1 MINGSLG
8 RVPALGVCTTTE
20 VRGLASLPGC
30 VMTPVC
36 SHSALTPRYNVTS
49 GILLSLSGPR
59 FPPQLNERITW
70 ALELPPLP
78 LSPLFLTPPSEP
90 SFLFSAEQQPVPA
103 GLQLWGPHLLPP
115 VLIKTFLLGCPR
127 QSQGPGLHSPSSGS
141 PSSIPG
147 RGTRS
152 CVPQLEIPRPTTKTQ
167 CSQISI

>member
-20 VRGLASLPGC
+20 VRGLSSLPGC
-30 VMTPVC
+30 VMTAVC
-36 SHSALTPRYNVTS
+36 PHSALTPRYNVTS

-78 LSPLFLTPPSEP
+78 LPLLFLTPPSEP
-90 SFLFSAEQQPVPA
+90 SFLFSTEKQPFPA

-127 QSQGPGLHSPSSGS
+127 QSQWPGLHSPSSGS

-152 CVPQLEIPRPTTKTQ
+152 HVPQLKIPHPTTKTQ
-167 CSQISI
+167 CSQISV

>member
-103 GLQLWGPHLLPP
+103 GLQLWG
-115 VLIKTFLLGCPR
+115 LIFYLQFLLKPF
-127 QSQGPGLHSPSSGS
+127 SWDVPGS
-141 PSSIPG
+141 PSGQDSTLPVQG
-147 RGTRS
+147 VRVQSLVGELDPA
-152 CVPQLEIPRPTTKTQ
+152 CLN
-167 CSQISI
+167 